1 MQHGG
6 LGVSKVADLEA
17 RRGAAVEQ
25 RVLELEVPVAD
36 VHGVAEAHPAHQL
49 LEEVAGLVLVEPAG
63 LADALE
69 QLTAGRVLHHDR
81 QVRRGQNHLLETDDV
96 GVPKGTVV
104 NDLAE
109 NVLVDLLGLDWIV
122 SLSGIHSP

>member
-1 MQHGG
+1 
-6 LGVSKVADLEA
+6 
-17 RRGAAVEQ
+17 
-25 RVLELEVPVAD
+25 
-36 VHGVAEAHPAHQL
+36 
-49 LEEVAGLVLVEPAG
+49 VEPAG